1 MSISTPP
8 LARAAPSRKVTESPL
23 TFIRT
28 SAADVDFSVSS
39 SEKSVVSS
47 LTDIV
52 TKGLDDFL
60 FLFEESVAVLN
71 AQSGS
76 SYRYSVYGLV
86 PMMDHEQFDTMGIRR
101 VRKLFSSVTLEP
113 PAQGVL
119 AIPNLDPQAY
129 IERSYVLRLS
139 EATDPV
145 GVISI
150 QHAVEELLERCSF
163 LRDPSATWICR
174 PERLHVLL
182 ATTSRDHDV
191 AKEKRRCARIIN
203 TTCGPIELKLHRFM
217 WRRQGTLWV
226 QWHCSGGNID
236 RLRADLRIASRG
248 RVNETFTGSPE
259 EDCSQL
265 GRPFALETL
274 VMALLEKPSKE
285 EFATLTKVTEDMQK
299 MFEGI
304 RVSFNSVA
312 RVAQI
317 HDRLER
323 DGLDESRIALAPVR
337 LAGGPQTW
345 IDRLGF
351 AWYLTRTSPSVRR
364 IAGITTV
371 TALASLGI
379 AIIVGRK
386 FHIR

>member
-1 MSISTPP
+1 
-8 LARAAPSRKVTESPL
+8 
-23 TFIRT
+23 
-28 SAADVDFSVSS
+28 
-39 SEKSVVSS
+39 
-47 LTDIV
+47 
-52 TKGLDDFL
+52 
-60 FLFEESVAVLN
+60 
-71 AQSGS
+71 
-76 SYRYSVYGLV
+76 
-86 PMMDHEQFDTMGIRR
+86 
-101 VRKLFSSVTLEP
+101 
-113 PAQGVL
+113 
-119 AIPNLDPQAY
+119 
-129 IERSYVLRLS
+129 
-139 EATDPV
+139 
-145 GVISI
+145 
-150 QHAVEELLERCSF
+150 
-163 LRDPSATWICR
+163 
-174 PERLHVLL
+174 
-182 ATTSRDHDV
+182 
-191 AKEKRRCARIIN
+191 
-203 TTCGPIELKLHRFM
+203 
-217 WRRQGTLWV
+217 
-226 QWHCSGGNID
+226 
-236 RLRADLRIASRG
+236 
-248 RVNETFTGSPE
+248 
-259 EDCSQL
+259 
-265 GRPFALETL
+265 
-274 VMALLEKPSKE
+274 MALLEKPSKE